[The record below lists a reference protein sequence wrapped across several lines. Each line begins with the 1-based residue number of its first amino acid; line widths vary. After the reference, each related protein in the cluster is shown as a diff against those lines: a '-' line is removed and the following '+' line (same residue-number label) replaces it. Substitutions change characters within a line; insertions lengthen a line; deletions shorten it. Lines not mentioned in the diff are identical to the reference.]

1 MSGEIRYAT
10 VTWTAYDVQSLRPSW
25 TLEKAEEFLAANARR
40 IQDGVIEHG
49 WLVIEALIG
58 EDEE

>member
-1 MSGEIRYAT
+1 MSNEIRYAT
-10 VTWTAYDVQSLRPSW
+10 VSWVAEDVQTLRPNW
-25 TLEKAEEFLAANARR
+25 TKEEAEDFLSANSRR

-49 WLVIEALIG
+49 WRVIEALIG